1 MIRRLFFFFVFS
13 VVGPRADAQAG
24 GWQNLVPPG
33 FTILDSASGDI
44 NRDGLRD
51 YVVILKNDDEEEIGD
66 TTRPLLL
73 ITGRAGGSF
82 QLAERNDNVVMCK
95 NCGGAFGDPYA
106 AIVIKNNYFSI
117 EHYGGSNWRWTRVIT
132 FRYDAKT
139 KNFLLHRDAGTSWHN
154 SNIEKTEEHV
164 YRKQDFGKKVFSR
177 YNNEA
182 GW

>member
-1 MIRRLFFFFVFS
+1 MTRHLFFSFVFS
-13 VVGPRADAQAG
+13 IVCHQADAQAG
-24 GWQNLVPPG
+24 GWQHLVPLG
-33 FTILDSASGDI
+33 FTILDSASGDL
-44 NRDGLRD
+44 NRDGLKD
-51 YVVILKNDDEEEIGD
+51 YVVILKSDHEEKNGD

-82 QLAERNDNVVMCK
+82 QLAERNDHVIMCK
-95 NCGGAFGDPYA
+95 NCGGVFGDPYA

-139 KNFLLHRDAGTSWHN
+139 KNFLLHRDAGTSWHTSEN
-154 SNIEKTEEHV
+154 KKPAEHV
-164 YRKQDFGKKVFSR
+164 YRKEDFGKKVFSR